1 MGCCLFVCQ
10 ELVSRAQTVTVFQQL
25 LRRSLDSRVWK
36 ASSQCCVSNLLGDLS
51 VRRRSPSD
59 DHPGFAA
66 RGTFRKASLFS
77 FEWLLRCIS
86 KAINTLEDA
95 SEFHFVLQPLSLNN
109 FMLSIKSCQRGAPL
123 LQPCATIHQLRKGNH
138 PSLSE
143 KGGGGWPWQG
153 LEMGG
158 DFNCLFSF
166 TEKS

>member
-10 ELVSRAQTVTVFQQL
+10 EVVSRAQTVTLFQQL
-25 LRRSLDSRVWK
+25 LRRSVDPRVWK
-36 ASSQCCVSNLLGDLS
+36 ASSQCCVSNLLWDLS
-51 VRRRSPSD
+51 VRRRSSSD

-109 FMLSIKSCQRGAPL
+109 FMLSIKSCQRGASL
-123 LQPCATIHQLRKGNH
+123 LQPSATIHQLRKGNH

-143 KGGGGWPWQG
+143 KGRGRGPVAGVG
-153 LEMGG
+153 NGRRL
-158 DFNCLFSF
+158 
-166 TEKS
+166 